1 MDLNYIE
8 SEIERSIAYLNRGD
22 IILYPTDTVWGIGCD
37 ARNSEAIEK
46 IYQIKKRE
54 SNKAMLCMVS
64 DFAMLKQYV
73 HVHPDIETYLKKIE
87 RPTTVI
93 YPEAKGLSPK
103 LKALDGSIAIRV
115 VNDPFCTPLIKKFG
129 APIVS
134 TSANLSKHPN
144 PSSYE
149 EIEKSILEGVDY
161 IVNLQTEKNTQAP
174 SRLIRINED
183 GSIISLRE

>member
-1 MDLNYIE
+1 MNLNTIE
-8 SEIERSIAYLNRGD
+8 SEIERSIAHLNRGD

-37 ARNSEAIEK
+37 ARNSEAIAK
-46 IYQIKKRE
+46 IYQVKERD

-64 DFAMLKQYV
+64 DLTMLKQYV
-73 HVHPDIETYLKKIE
+73 QVRPEIEAYLMKME

-93 YPEAKGLSPK
+93 YPEAKGLSSK
-103 LKALDGSIAIRV
+103 LRALDGSFAIRV
-115 VNDPFCTPLIKKFG
+115 VNDPFCTPLIRKFG

-149 EIEKSILEGVDY
+149 EIERSILEGVDY
-161 IVNLQTEKNTQAP
+161 IVNLRTEKNTQAP
-174 SRLIRINED
+174 SRLIRIAED
-183 GSIISLRE
+183 GSIITLRE

>member
-1 MDLNYIE
+1 MNRNDTEN
-8 SEIERSIAYLNRGD
+8 EIERSIAHLNRGNV
-22 IILYPTDTVWGIGCD
+22 ILYPTDTVWGIGCD
-37 ARNSEAIEK
+37 ARNSEAIAK
-46 IYQIKKRE
+46 IYQVKERD

-64 DFAMLKQYV
+64 DLTMLKQYV
-73 HVHPDIETYLKKIE
+73 QVRPEIEAYLMKME

-93 YPEAKGLSPK
+93 YPEAKGLSSK

-115 VNDPFCTPLIKKFG
+115 VNDPFCTPLIKEFG

-149 EIEKSILEGVDY
+149 EIERSILEGVDY
-161 IVNLQTEKNTQAP
+161 IVNLRTEKNTQAP
-174 SRLIRINED
+174 SRLIRIAED
-183 GSIISLRE
+183 GSIITLRE